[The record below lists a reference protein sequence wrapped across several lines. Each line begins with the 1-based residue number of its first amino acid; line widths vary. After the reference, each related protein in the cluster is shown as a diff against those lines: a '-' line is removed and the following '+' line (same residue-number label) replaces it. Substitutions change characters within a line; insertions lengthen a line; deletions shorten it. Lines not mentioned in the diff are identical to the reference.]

1 MNKRDYIRE
10 VESLRTPD
18 HLRRRITSLPS
29 RRTARSFRWGRL
41 LSLAACL
48 VLVIALA
55 VALPALLRGLYPG
68 GEIVSPPVATGS
80 GDTIPDEELAQ
91 LLAAEFPGG
100 QQPGDTW
107 ELLCSIPGEG
117 RTLGVLRYE
126 GPHAFGL
133 GSLFVGV
140 FDNRTRE
147 PVEPVTI
154 INGDAGE
161 VYTWVDTATLQ
172 RYLLCTNAIITH
184 GSEGCTA
191 ALFTFDGSRL
201 SAVTEL
207 PKAALAVEE
216 LPQGAETMFQSD
228 TTFWEDHKGVINGAG
243 LDLYERN
250 PDWDAASAKEDDQWF
265 YLCYVPLAA
274 EEQAPLTDITGP
286 TQTDPTVGFD
296 WYNPPVLP
304 LIVDGD
310 STGLR
315 TWRKLTVDLTGGL
328 SGEQASADALR
339 YPSVTDRYVVEN
351 NSGRDLT
358 VTLCYPQANNLT
370 ASSTALPSITLD
382 GYQQDNTPLIG
393 GALFPDVGDSWT
405 GDFTTWEDYRD
416 AMDSGDALSGAK
428 ADPVGM
434 LAGVPVA
441 VYDIVPSQ
449 DYKTIQGS
457 LDDPWSATLAVECTL
472 SDPEAQVFVYGLEGY
487 APLSED
493 QLSRRYS
500 FALNDNAAGLHRIIV
515 VGGTLE
521 MGPVAG
527 YTDGSCIQTV
537 PELSGQVSAKE
548 NLSLSDA
555 LLGCV
560 EDFYYQPDGSVY
572 YTEDTVQ
579 RVLCDLIV
587 NYVCGPSL
595 SNALYGDPNQG
606 VMADAYAENAAFIR
620 VDDLFYT
627 ISGMLRFLFWP
638 YDVTIPAGGH
648 VVLEATQYVSLSCSL
663 TRDEDDYLVVSA
675 PYGFDFAPTLAGS
688 PPLESLELEVIHGDG
703 LTVSESNFNLSFD
716 GYGAVSYL
724 DPTAE
729 RYFFSVSGKK

>member
-107 ELLCSIPGEG
+107 ELLCSISGDG
-117 RTLGVLRYE
+117 CTLGVLRYE

-154 INGDAGE
+154 INGDDGE
-161 VYTWVDTATLQ
+161 VYTWVDTAAQ
-172 RYLLCTNAIITH
+172 RQYLLCTNAVVTH
-184 GSEGCTA
+184 GAESCTA
-191 ALFTFDGSRL
+191 ALFSFDGSRL
-201 SAVTEL
+201 STVTEL
-207 PKAALAVEE
+207 PDMALEAEN

-393 GALFPDVGDSWT
+393 GALPDVGDSWT

-449 DYKTIQGS
+449 DYEAIQDS
-457 LDDPWSATLAVECTL
+457 LDDPWSVTLAVECTL
-472 SDPEAQVFVYGLEGY
+472 SDPEAQVFLYGMEGY
-487 APLSED
+487 VPLSED

-521 MGPVAG
+521 TGSVTG
-527 YTDGSCIQTV
+527 YTDCSFTQTV

-548 NLSLSDA
+548 SLSLSDA
-555 LLGCV
+555 LLDCV
-560 EDFYYQPDGSVY
+560 KDFY
-572 YTEDTVQ
+572 
-579 RVLCDLIV
+579 
-587 NYVCGPSL
+587 
-595 SNALYGDPNQG
+595 
-606 VMADAYAENAAFIR
+606 
-620 VDDLFYT
+620 
-627 ISGMLRFLFWP
+627 
-638 YDVTIPAGGH
+638 
-648 VVLEATQYVSLSCSL
+648 
-663 TRDEDDYLVVSA
+663 
-675 PYGFDFAPTLAGS
+675 
-688 PPLESLELEVIHGDG
+688 
-703 LTVSESNFNLSFD
+703 
-716 GYGAVSYL
+716 
-724 DPTAE
+724 
-729 RYFFSVSGKK
+729 